1 MFVFSHWSGALT
13 ASVTR
18 FLLTEN
24 ARILKFKKDYYTSV
38 TQKFT
43 FKTNDI
49 NKSTI
54 VRVTFSLL
62 NITHYFGH
70 WRWVREI

>member
-24 ARILKFKKDYYTSV
+24 ARILKFLRKII
-38 TQKFT
+38 TQVLLKNLLLKQT
-43 FKTNDI
+43 ILI
-49 NKSTI
+49 NLQSCESPL
-54 VRVTFSLL
+54 VC
-62 NITHYFGH
+62 
-70 WRWVREI
+70 

>member
-24 ARILKFKKDYYTSV
+24 ARILKFLRKII
-38 TQKFT
+38 TQVLLKNLLLKQT
-43 FKTNDI
+43 ILI
-49 NKSTI
+49 NLQSC
-54 VRVTFSLL
+54 
-62 NITHYFGH
+62 
-70 WRWVREI
+70 